1 MSIRNTL
8 DQIKSKANWL
18 RSDAAEVINY
28 VRMLPARRS
37 FETMAQ
43 DALATAE
50 HELIAALETVRAAR
64 KQYDNLRIDDKAA

>member
-1 MSIRNTL
+1 MSIASVL

-37 FETMAQ
+37 YETMAQ

-50 HELIAALETVRAAR
+50 HELIAALETVRTAR
-64 KQYDNLRIDDKAA
+64 KAYDALHVDDRAA